1 MLKPFLQATFI
12 ILLFLA
18 TLAGCS
24 DPTPAQAPTTAAA
37 PVVAPSLTPAAP
49 EPSETPLP
57 GPDRDPWTRCRDHA
71 VTSQH
76 PGPGGN

>member
-12 ILLFLA
+12 ILVFLA

-49 EPSETPLP
+49 EASETPLP
-57 GPDRDPWTRCRDHA
+57 VPTE
-71 VTSQH
+71 T
-76 PGPGGN
+76 PGPGASTTPLPANTSGTRGN